1 MKGIGF
7 NKLIGFVYSLLML
20 LSDLSYIKI
29 IITVTSNR
37 DCPRIKENEIY
48 KMYIQEIM
56 QRIEMELQNK
66 EENLCVLFI
75 DPISKEKNKIFRNIY
90 FRLYQ
95 NGDFI
100 EHYSHIKDSLNIE
113 YSHHSVGIQLADYIA
128 GSFGGFLKSHQISK
142 NIFNNRKRPYLRIGD
157 NGEILGF
164 GIREV
169 PK

>member
-20 LSDLSYIKI
+20 LSDLNYTKI

-48 KMYIQEIM
+48 RMYIQEIM

-100 EHYSHIKDSLNIE
+100 EH
-113 YSHHSVGIQLADYIA
+113 
-128 GSFGGFLKSHQISK
+128 
-142 NIFNNRKRPYLRIGD
+142 
-157 NGEILGF
+157 
-164 GIREV
+164 
-169 PK
+169 